1 MNCTLIERNTKKG
14 FKFRVKERPKVGFMR
29 REVFFFF
36 FPSHIFTHISPS
48 PPISVTKRQLPCLRL
63 STLHFIYNYI
73 YNYTTDVYITYI
85 Y

>member
-29 REVFFFF
+29 REGFFFF
-36 FPSHIFTHISPS
+36 FPLPYLSYPPS
-48 PPISVTKRQLPCLRL
+48 PHLPISVTKRQLPCLRL
-63 STLHFIYNYI
+63 STLHFYI
-73 YNYTTDVYITYI
+73 YTTDVYITYI